1 MDRVNTASI
10 VESCRALPGVS
21 VEDRE
26 DGASLRLRSPEGRGR
41 MDFYPLFPGLT
52 LARIAVEAPSWP
64 APQLEACTPEAK
76 GPLLINYCLRGR
88 CELILNDRRH
98 VFLTA
103 GQVSLT
109 ERFAQKEYL
118 YPGRLYEGVE
128 LFLDPE
134 TAEAGVPLLREGFD
148 LDLTAL
154 RQRYCPGGETFL
166 ADLPL
171 PEELVDRLLRTESAA
186 GRKTG
191 VIDLLALLLSE
202 ESPAKAVQPVYRTR
216 SQVEIARQTERL
228 LMEDLAHPPTLRQL
242 AERFG
247 VSEGSVKN
255 YFFSVYGESV
265 SRYTARRRM
274 ALAAELLRET
284 RLSVIEV
291 AGRAGYLNQ
300 SKFSAAF
307 RRAYGRSPL
316 EYRREGKLPGKE

>member
-1 MDRVNTASI
+1 M
-10 VESCRALPGVS
+10 
-21 VEDRE
+21 
-26 DGASLRLRSPEGRGR
+26 
-41 MDFYPLFPGLT
+41 
-52 LARIAVEAPSWP
+52 
-64 APQLEACTPEAK
+64 
-76 GPLLINYCLRGR
+76 
-88 CELILNDRRH
+88 
-98 VFLTA
+98 
-103 GQVSLT
+103 
-109 ERFAQKEYL
+109 
-118 YPGRLYEGVE
+118 
-128 LFLDPE
+128 
-134 TAEAGVPLLREGFD
+134 PLLREGFD
-148 LDLTAL
+148 LDLTTL

-202 ESPAKAVQPVYRTR
+202 GPAKAVQPVYCTR

-228 LMEDLAHPPTLRQL
+228 LTEDLAHPPTLRTL

-265 SRYTARRRM
+265 SRYTARQRM
-274 ALAAELLRET
+274 ALAAELLRGT

-316 EYRREGKLPGKE
+316 EYRRAGKLPGNE